1 LYVVSWYLNQSFSS
15 RGKTHLALVEGCRH
29 ALEISIPAD
38 EVESETSR
46 VVTDVQKRAK
56 LPGFRPGKV
65 PPALI
70 RKTFA
75 GDVRQKVLE
84 TLVPKY
90 LQQQMEAEGLVLVGR
105 PDISE
110 VHFHDSEP
118 VRFKATF
125 EVEPTIEL
133 GEYTDIEVPYH
144 DPEVSDEDVEKRLA
158 ELLDSKAQF
167 VNVDPRPVEN
177 GDFAV
182 LALESLAGV
191 EGAPIKQDEMV
202 IEMGAEGTM
211 PGFTEN
217 LLGATPGEEREF
229 DVAYPEDY
237 TSERVAGKTVRFRVA
252 LKGIR
257 RKELPELNDEFAQDL
272 GDYRDLSELREAIR
286 RGLFANRQFEAQRE
300 AKNLIIE
307 KLVAAHN
314 FAVPEEYVGRQI
326 RNRLEQRLT
335 EMAGEGVDVNKL
347 GIDWKKAAESQ
358 HEPAEREVKASLLL
372 SRIADREAIHATKA
386 EVDREVEK
394 IARQRKEPLAA
405 AQRRL
410 EKDGTMGRIANH
422 IRTEK
427 TLTFLFERARKTAE
441 S

>member
-1 LYVVSWYLNQSFSS
+1 
-15 RGKTHLALVEGCRH
+15 LALVEGCRH
-29 ALEISIPAD
+29 ALEISIPVD

-46 VVTDVQKRAK
+46 VVSEVQKKAK

-65 PPALI
+65 PPSLI
-70 RKTFA
+70 RKTFT

-84 TLVPKY
+84 ALVPKY
-90 LQQQMEAEGLVLVGR
+90 LQKQAEAENLVLVGR

-110 VHFHDSEP
+110 VHFHDGEP
-118 VRFKATF
+118 LRFKATF

-133 GEYTDIEVPYH
+133 GEYTDVEVPYH
-144 DPEVSDEDVEKRLA
+144 DPEVTDEDVEKRLA
-158 ELLDSKAQF
+158 EIREQKAQF

-202 IEMGAEGTM
+202 IEMGGPDTLA
-211 PGFTEN
+211 GFTEN
-217 LLGATPGEEREF
+217 LLGVTPGEEREF
-229 DVAYPEDY
+229 DVVYPEDY
-237 TSERVAGKTVRFRVA
+237 GSERVAGKTVRFRVD

-257 RKELPELNDEFAQDL
+257 RKELPEINDEFAQDL
-272 GDYRDLSELREAIR
+272 GDYRDLGELRDAIR

-300 AKNLIIE
+300 AKNRIIE
-307 KLVAAHN
+307 KLVDAHD
-314 FAVPEEYVGRQI
+314 FAVPEEYVARQV
-326 RNRLEQRLT
+326 RNRLEQRLQ
-335 EMAGEGVDVNKL
+335 ELAGEGVDIKKL
-347 GIDWKKAAESQ
+347 GIDWEKAAESQ
-358 HEPAEREVKASLLL
+358 KGPARREVKASLLL
-372 SRIADREAIHATKA
+372 SRIADREAIHATQA

-410 EKDGTMGRIANH
+410 EKDGTIGRIANH
-422 IRTEK
+422 IRTEN
-427 TLTFLFERARKTAE
+427 TLKFLFERARKTAE
-441 S
+441 G